1 LAAPAG
7 HGRGRVGAHRRG
19 CFINTQQRNAIRQRI
34 ETGTSIVGQV
44 VDATRYGGRKISEDR
59 VVIRYTVDGVTYTA
73 GLMSVDFATTPYVKD
88 NPVIVHVDPAD
99 PTQLATIDNGGEFVG
114 LLGTEAQKRQCR

>member
-1 LAAPAG
+1 M
-7 HGRGRVGAHRRG
+7 
-19 CFINTQQRNAIRQRI
+19 
-34 ETGTSIVGQV
+34 GQV